1 MLSISLFFCLTF
13 QTRLNKNHVDN
24 LIYHNSIIYLFNLFY
39 LNTLLF
45 FKIKKVNFFSTKI
58 IQN

>member
-1 MLSISLFFCLTF
+1 MPGISFFCLLF
-13 QTRLNKNHVDN
+13 QARLNKNYVDN
-24 LIYHNSIIYLFNLFY
+24 LIYHNSINYLFNLFY